1 MLKVR
6 PNISVITICC
16 NRLEYT
22 ARTVASVTA
31 AMGSVDYEYIVVN
44 GASED
49 GTREWL
55 EYVRKLPY
63 YRRIRPIHL
72 EKNTGM
78 MDAFSHGVVSAS
90 SDLLV
95 MTDNDILVHSKEVG
109 EKIMSSGK
117 PYGMADFVQRQRN
130 RTTEYVSYPVAFF
143 YMRKKHYVFGM
154 VIPDDYQTMGMRFFV
169 HRDIVCEHIDGA
181 DANDYVN
188 PSMSKVKYPVGVIY
202 KNKQRRLPPGHFKVV

>member
-1 MLKVR
+1 MLKI

-44 GASED
+44 SASED

-55 EYVRKLPY
+55 EYVSKTPY

-72 EKNTGM
+72 DSNTGM
-78 MDAFSHGVVSAS
+78 MDAFSAGVVSAS

-95 MTDNDILVHSKEVG
+95 MTDNDILVHSNDVG
-109 EKIMSSGK
+109 EKILRSGK
-117 PYGMADFVQRQRN
+117 PYGMTDFVQRQRN
-130 RTTEYVSYPVAFF
+130 RMTEYVSYPVAFF

-154 VIPDDYQTMGMRFFV
+154 VIPDEYDSRGMRFFV
-169 HRDIVCEHIDGA
+169 HKDIVCEHIDGA
-181 DANDYVN
+181 NANDYAK
-188 PSMSKVKYPVGVIY
+188 PSLSKVKYPPGLVY
-202 KNKQRRLPPGHFKVV
+202 KNRQKRLAPGHFKVG